1 MKELNPDKFQSPVPF
16 LITFRNLIFG
26 KEKPDVYTQITFI
39 INMMIWVTFMLWNII
54 SYFTIT
60 MRSVIFEQKGIP
72 VETIIQKRGIE
83 LGFEP
88 NEFLPRLLTFH
99 AIAIICWGLVFFGL
113 ILLYRK
119 KKQFSYFIL
128 GGTVF
133 YLGMSIFY
141 LSFDYF
147 LQDTT
152 SFDKVALL
160 ILISSISLH
169 AFLMKNERSGGSI
182 SFFGESEDEEVDLIE

>member
-1 MKELNPDKFQSPVPF
+1 MQTVFQKYLTSSSYLETVIFILLTCLSVYFGQTSIFYVIYFFWWNELIC
-16 LITFRNLIFG
+16 ITVDSFFNKKNKVEKKQPTETFG
-26 KEKPDVYTQITFI
+26 
-39 INMMIWVTFMLWNII
+39 
-54 SYFTIT
+54 SYFLMFIYG
-60 MRSVIFEQKGIP
+60 VFI
-72 VETIIQKRGIE
+72 
-83 LGFEP
+83 
-88 NEFLPRLLTFH
+88 
-99 AIAIICWGLVFFGL
+99 LVFFGL

-119 KKQFSYFIL
+119 KKQFTYFIL
-128 GGTVF
+128 GGTGF

-160 ILISSISLH
+160 ILITSISLH

-182 SFFGESEDEEVDLIE
+182 SFFGESEDEEDDLIE